1 MGLTTSTT
9 TKLRFSGKDYK
20 VQLLFQCGIDNDDD
34 DENCP
39 FKCFL
44 FCQKKEKIFVKLPI
58 KYNFVVNIFFLLMIM
73 MTTLH
78 YNSIQFNIFYLVFCL
93 FV

>member
-1 MGLTTSTT
+1 MELTTSTT

-39 FKCFL
+39 FKCF
-44 FCQKKEKIFVKLPI
+44 FCFVKKKKKKKIFVKLPI
-58 KYNFVVNIFFLLMIM
+58 KYNFVVNIFF
-73 MTTLH
+73 
-78 YNSIQFNIFYLVFCL
+78 C
-93 FV
+93 